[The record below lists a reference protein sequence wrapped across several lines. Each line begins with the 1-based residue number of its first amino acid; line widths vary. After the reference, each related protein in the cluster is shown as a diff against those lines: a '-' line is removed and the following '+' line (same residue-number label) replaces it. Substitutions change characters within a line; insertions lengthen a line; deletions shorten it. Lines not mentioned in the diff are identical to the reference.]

1 MSSSADLHPHARA
14 LLADHYA
21 AIDADLPALLE
32 LLFARSAGEDWHKAG
47 TFKHHLLGVYRTLA
61 LWNQPREVRLLGL
74 FHSVYGNEYVDLTLF
89 DRERERATLRQYLG
103 EEAEQWVHLFCAMP
117 RTQFVQ
123 RILAGEGR
131 GATGLVL
138 QGADGQP
145 LTLTPR
151 QVAAFIVVSAADVG
165 EQWHSWQDEIFAGY
179 PHQERRDTSTH
190 WAASLWPGP
199 LKPPARILDML
210 SRLLQPLS
218 TLPAGTGIP
227 TPPAFGHCTAVLDAG
242 DEAAA
247 AALYWQGITR
257 MHPMTEMDSAHHL
270 LQAAIAHNPWVAEPR
285 LLLAQLA
292 LTAQDYDTALE
303 QAAAGL
309 AALQAWGTSWD
320 KRIEWSG
327 WMAWA
332 RILLQNARDRQWPAT
347 LGGLNGLGLM
357 G

>member
-1 MSSSADLHPHARA
+1 M
-14 LLADHYA
+14 
-21 AIDADLPALLE
+21 
-32 LLFARSAGEDWHKAG
+32 
-47 TFKHHLLGVYRTLA
+47 
-61 LWNQPREVRLLGL
+61 
-74 FHSVYGNEYVDLTLF
+74 
-89 DRERERATLRQYLG
+89 
-103 EEAEQWVHLFCAMP
+103 
-117 RTQFVQ
+117 
-123 RILAGEGR
+123 
-131 GATGLVL
+131 
-138 QGADGQP
+138 
-145 LTLTPR
+145 
-151 QVAAFIVVSAADVG
+151 
-165 EQWHSWQDEIFAGY
+165 
-179 PHQERRDTSTH
+179 
-190 WAASLWPGP
+190 
-199 LKPPARILDML
+199 
-210 SRLLQPLS
+210 S

-247 AALYWQGITR
+247 AALYWQVITR

>member
-247 AALYWQGITR
+247 AALYWQVITR

-320 KRIEWSG
+320 
-327 WMAWA
+327 
-332 RILLQNARDRQWPAT
+332 T
-347 LGGLNGLGLM
+347 
-357 G
+357 